1 MSNISSEEPASPCVD
16 VCSIHPDTGFCRGC
30 RRTLEEIAGW
40 SAFSAAEKREVLA
53 RIEARQEVSEVD
65 GQAGNVGGGI

>member
-1 MSNISSEEPASPCVD
+1 MSSKEPASPCVD
-16 VCSIHPDTGFCRGC
+16 VCRIHPATGFCRGC

-53 RIEARQEVSEVD
+53 RIEARQGVSE
-65 GQAGNVGGGI
+65 GSRQAGDKESRT